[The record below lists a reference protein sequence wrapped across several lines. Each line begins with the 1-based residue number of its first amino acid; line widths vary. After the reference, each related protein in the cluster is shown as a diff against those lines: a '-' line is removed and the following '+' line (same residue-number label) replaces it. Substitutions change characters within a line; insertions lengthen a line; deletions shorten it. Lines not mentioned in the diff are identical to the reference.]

1 MSEKVAFGEE
11 FNNAF
16 LSFLL
21 CLHLFFFFDCRKW
34 NESYLKMEKMRDK
47 GSKSR
52 SMEGGSSKSICL
64 QFIIYKAL
72 AANIVK

>member
-52 SMEGGSSKSICL
+52 RKGKHWYSPSVDLLYNSSL
-64 QFIIYKAL
+64 DP
-72 AANIVK
+72 

>member
-21 CLHLFFFFDCRKW
+21 CLHLFFFFLIAE
-34 NESYLKMEKMRDK
+34 NGTNLT
-47 GSKSR
+47 
-52 SMEGGSSKSICL
+52 
-64 QFIIYKAL
+64 
-72 AANIVK
+72 

>member
-21 CLHLFFFFDCRKW
+21 CLHLFFFLIAE
-34 NESYLKMEKMRDK
+34 NGTNLT
-47 GSKSR
+47 
-52 SMEGGSSKSICL
+52 
-64 QFIIYKAL
+64 
-72 AANIVK
+72 